1 MIDKNELLK
10 LLPKLIREDDEIK
23 GAIITALSGVV
34 ATKEDIASLIEH
46 SNRRF
51 EEIEKRFE
59 EIEKRFEETHR
70 RFEEA
75 AKERRD
81 MQDSM
86 VVLRETM
93 GEVLQKVDRIETDV
107 KNGNKEIMD
116 YLKEQFET
124 EE

>member
-1 MIDKNELLK
+1 M
-10 LLPKLIREDDEIK
+10 
-23 GAIITALSGVV
+23 
-34 ATKEDIASLIEH
+34 
-46 SNRRF
+46 RF
-51 EEIEKRFE
+51 EEI
-59 EIEKRFEETHR
+59 HR

-81 MQDSM
+81 IQESM
-86 VVLRETM
+86 VVLQETM
-93 GEVLQKVDRIETDV
+93 GEVLQKVDRIETNV

>member
-1 MIDKNELLK
+1 MM
-10 LLPKLIREDDEIK
+10 
-23 GAIITALSGVV
+23 
-34 ATKEDIASLIEH
+34 
-46 SNRRF
+46 RF
-51 EEIEKRFE
+51 EEI
-59 EIEKRFEETHR
+59 HR

-81 MQDSM
+81 IQESM
-86 VVLRETM
+86 VVLQETM
-93 GEVLQKVDRIETDV
+93 GEVLQKVDRIETNV

>member
-1 MIDKNELLK
+1 MM
-10 LLPKLIREDDEIK
+10 
-23 GAIITALSGVV
+23 
-34 ATKEDIASLIEH
+34 
-46 SNRRF
+46 RF
-51 EEIEKRFE
+51 EEI
-59 EIEKRFEETHR
+59 HR

-81 MQDSM
+81 MQENM
-86 VVLRETM
+86 VVLRETV
-93 GEVLQKVDRIETDV
+93 GEVLQKVDRIETNV

>member
-1 MIDKNELLK
+1 LIDKNELLK

-51 EEIEKRFE
+51 EEIQKRFE
-59 EIEKRFEETHR
+59 EIEKRFEEIHR

-86 VVLRETM
+86 VVLRETV
-93 GEVLQKVDRIETDV
+93 GEVLQKVDRIETNV
-107 KNGNKEIMD
+107 KNGNKEIMN